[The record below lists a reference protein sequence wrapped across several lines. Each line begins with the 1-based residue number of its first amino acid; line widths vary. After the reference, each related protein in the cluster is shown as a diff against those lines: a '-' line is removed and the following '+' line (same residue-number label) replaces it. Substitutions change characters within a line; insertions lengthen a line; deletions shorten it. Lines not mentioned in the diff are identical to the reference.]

1 MDSNGDAIRG
11 QVRLVGFERLSHG
24 LYQPTRPGLSADQAF
39 LRELRAL
46 MLVLPSDAAF
56 THVTGA
62 SLLGWQLPNL
72 PANVP
77 VFAAVRGDRRPRRHG
92 LITSRLTHPSEAT
105 VVDGLP
111 IDSAE
116 EILLRAARDLG
127 VLDLVIMLDS
137 ALRLGHVDPTRLAV
151 IETSGRPGSVRLR
164 QAHSLADGRAESGGE
179 TILRVFHEVMAV
191 PVRPQAP
198 IYDHDGH
205 LIGIVD
211 LLVEHLDRAHE
222 YDGAGHREGRQHTVD
237 LRRERGW
244 SNSPYTRCGY
254 TLDDLLNHPIVMM
267 HELDRLVGRPHSLRR
282 LRRWRTMIDESL
294 YGDRG
299 RVRVMNRWQRIVG
312 VIEWPGTA

>member
-1 MDSNGDAIRG
+1 MDNNGDAIRG

-24 LYQPTRPGLSADQAF
+24 LYQPTRPGLSAYQAF

-46 MLVLPSDAAF
+46 MLVLPPDAAF

-62 SLLGWQLPNL
+62 RVLRWQLPNL
-72 PANVP
+72 PDNVP

-92 LITSRLTHPSEAT
+92 LIASRLTHPSEVT

-137 ALRLGHVDPTRLAV
+137 ALRLGHVDPTRLGV
-151 IETSGRPGSVRLR
+151 LESSGRPGSVRLR
-164 QAHSLADGRAESGGE
+164 RAHSLADGRAESAGE
-179 TILRVFHEVMAV
+179 TVLRIFHEVMDV
-191 PVRPQAP
+191 PVEPQAS

-205 LIGIVD
+205 LIGVVD
-211 LLVEHLDRAHE
+211 LLVTGMDRAHE
-222 YDGAGHREGRQHTVD
+222 YDGAGHRERRQHTVD

-244 SNSPYTRCGY
+244 SNSPYTRSGY
-254 TLDDLLNHPIVMM
+254 TLDDLLNHPIVVM
-267 HELDRLVGRPHSLRR
+267 HELDRLLGRPHSLRR
-282 LRRWRTMIDESL
+282 IQRWRTMIDESL
-294 YGDRG
+294 YGVRG
-299 RVRVMNRWQRIVG
+299 RARVMNRWQRIVG
-312 VIEWPGTA
+312 VVEWPGTA